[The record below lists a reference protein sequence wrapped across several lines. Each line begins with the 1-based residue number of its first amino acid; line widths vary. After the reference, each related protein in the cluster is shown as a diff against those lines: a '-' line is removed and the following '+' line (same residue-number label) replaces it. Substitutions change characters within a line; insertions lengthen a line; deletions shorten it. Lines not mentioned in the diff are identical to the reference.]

1 MNTSTS
7 RWLLHRAARPG
18 EMTGDVPQP
27 LMLLSRIG
35 GSCLSVATCQC
46 PRPGDQLVHI
56 EAVTSTGQLSAT
68 GDVAGVASST
78 HMTRGFA

>member
-35 GSCLSVATCQC
+35 GSCHLR
-46 PRPGDQLVHI
+46 PR
-56 EAVTSTGQLSAT
+56 ASALAQVINSCT
-68 GDVAGVASST
+68 LKP
-78 HMTRGFA
+78 